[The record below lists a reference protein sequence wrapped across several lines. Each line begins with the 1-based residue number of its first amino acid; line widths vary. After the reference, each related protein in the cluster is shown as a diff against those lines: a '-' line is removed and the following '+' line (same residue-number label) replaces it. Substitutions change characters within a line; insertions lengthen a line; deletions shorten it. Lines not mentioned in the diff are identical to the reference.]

1 MFGLGKASGKAVGE
15 VVKEGLGGVS
25 KILDNLVTTQKE
37 RGDLDIA
44 FNKLQADIN
53 LVEAKSGSFFVSGWR
68 PFIGWVCGVGVGF
81 NYVLRPFLN
90 YILAVFYPSV
100 SQMETMDM
108 SQLMP
113 LLMGMLGFGALRTYE
128 KVKKKARD

>member
-81 NYVLRPFLN
+81 NYVLRPFFN

>member
-44 FNKLQADIN
+44 FNKLQADIPNGDNGYESINAFTYGYVRVWCSKN
-53 LVEAKSGSFFVSGWR
+53 L
-68 PFIGWVCGVGVGF
+68 
-81 NYVLRPFLN
+81 
-90 YILAVFYPSV
+90 
-100 SQMETMDM
+100 
-108 SQLMP
+108 
-113 LLMGMLGFGALRTYE
+113 
-128 KVKKKARD
+128 